1 MKHLAEVLHI
11 HKGITA
17 FVGGGGKTS
26 TIYELAKELSTQ
38 GHRVIVTTTTK
49 MYIPRLDQ
57 VETLLI
63 HPTVDEIKKAFL
75 SFCCIGIGGRVHEPK
90 ILGVT
95 EEALD
100 QMKELADYILVE
112 ADGSK
117 RLPIKVPGK
126 YEPVIPKV
134 ADHVVAVVGMSGL
147 GQKLE
152 DCCFRKEEAMTLLG
166 VNETHVIN
174 KEDLIKVITSSNGL
188 RKGVESK
195 RFSVLLNQMDVVNDK
210 NLSKYM
216 VSEMRKNEMNQVVL
230 ASLKEKRWWQE

>member
-11 HKGITA
+11 HKGVSA

-26 TIYELAKELSTQ
+26 TIYELAHELSTK
-38 GHRVIVTTTTK
+38 GYRVIVTTTTK

-63 HPTVDEIKKAFL
+63 HPTIDEIKKAFL
-75 SFCCIGIGGRVHEPK
+75 THYCIGIGGDVQESK

-95 EEALD
+95 EEALK
-100 QMKELADYILVE
+100 QMKELADYVLVE

-117 RLPIKVPGK
+117 RLPIKVPGQN
-126 YEPVIPKV
+126 EPVIPKV
-134 ADHVVAVVGMSGL
+134 ADHVIALVGMSGL

-152 DCCFRKEEAMTLLG
+152 DCCFRKEETMALLD
-166 VNETHVIN
+166 VNEAHVIN
-174 KEDLIKVITSSNGL
+174 KEELVAIITSSNGL
-188 RKGVESK
+188 KKGIESK
-195 RFSVLLNQMDVVNDK
+195 SFTVLLNQMDVINDK

-216 VSEMRKNEMNQVVL
+216 VSELKKNQINQVVL
-230 ASLKEKRWWQE
+230 ASLKEKRWWEE